1 MFLDYGTDPTFV
13 RIERDLS
20 PEEMAAIAL
29 AAGADDADC
38 TTDYDAEVT
47 ARKACESDEEWSEA
61 ARLGAIRLAK
71 RVFSLRCSACGT
83 LTCACPLCGS
93 LCGQDCESHDFDAA
107 YVPAEEVQP

>member
-1 MFLDYGTDPTFV
+1 MIWPDEQETRRVARPV
-13 RIERDLS
+13 E
-20 PEEMAAIAL
+20 L
-29 AAGADDADC
+29 A
-38 TTDYDAEVT
+38 
-47 ARKACESDEEWSEA
+47 ARKACVSDEEWSEA

-107 YVPAEEVQP
+107 YVPAEET

>member
-1 MFLDYGTDPTFV
+1 MFPNYGTDPKFV
-13 RIERDLS
+13 CIERDLS

-83 LTCACPLCGS
+83 LTVLRRGS
-93 LCGQDCESHDFDAA
+93 LGLQ
-107 YVPAEEVQP
+107 AEEEAPLPGRLS